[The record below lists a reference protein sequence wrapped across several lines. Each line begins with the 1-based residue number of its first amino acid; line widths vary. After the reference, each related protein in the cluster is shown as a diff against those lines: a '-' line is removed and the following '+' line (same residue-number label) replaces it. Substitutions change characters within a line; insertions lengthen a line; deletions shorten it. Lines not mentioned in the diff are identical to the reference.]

1 MSTFRVTLH
10 NSAQGTLDT
19 SNHTQRTVSITGPN
33 GMHRNLSEGDTF
45 VDSNYFKRFC
55 YPQVSL
61 ADAILE
67 VVEDDGTTYSDSGNN
82 NYLVTWKPGDDGSI
96 TAGDTYDDTNMSL
109 DIVDTYGGYATFLQ
123 IRNSDSTQDI
133 QVRLNGNSDSVFT
146 VVHGSTQVF
155 NAGDINAS
163 SIAFDNSF
171 SGNGAVDT
179 VEVLLGVNT
188 VSNS

>member
-1 MSTFRVTLH
+1 MSTFRVSLH
-10 NSAQGTLDT
+10 NSNQGGLDT
-19 SNHTQRTVSITGPN
+19 SNYTQRTVSITGPN
-33 GMHRNLSEGDTF
+33 GMHRVLSEGDTF

-67 VVEDDGTTYSDSGNN
+67 VVEDDGTTYSDTGNN

-96 TAGDTYDDTNMSL
+96 TAGDTYDDDNMSL

-123 IRNSDSTQDI
+123 IRNSDSAQDI

-146 VVHGSTQVF
+146 VVHASTQVF
-155 NAGDINAS
+155 NAGDINVSA
-163 SIAFDNSF
+163 IAFDNSF